1 MTIHI
6 DGSLG
11 EGGGQVLRTSLALSA
26 LTGQPVQIS
35 NIRARRRNP
44 GLAPQHLAGVKALAR
59 VCAAEVKG
67 ASINSSRVDFTP
79 GVPAQAGTY
88 FFDIST
94 LAGQGSA
101 GAVTLLLQTLLWP
114 LLYAEGE
121 SRLTLRGGT
130 HVAWSPPVDYVR
142 DVLLPT
148 LAPMGVD
155 VTCELTAWGFYPVG
169 GGELQVTIRP
179 VTEPLRPLELTERG
193 ELVKVTGVGVAAEL
207 PAHIAQRISNRATNV
222 LRQARLSATIT
233 PERVRSSGPGAG
245 IFLTAE
251 YAQSRA
257 GFSALGKQGKPSDA
271 VADEACEA
279 LLTHHIDGAPVDTH
293 LADQL
298 LVPLALAAGKSVFR
312 TSQITQHLLTNADVI
327 RAFIDAEI
335 VIDGAE
341 GEPGTVTVV
350 GIGKVGAS
358 PAPVE

>member
-26 LTGQPVQIS
+26 LTGQPMQID

-44 GLAPQHLAGVKALAR
+44 GLAAQHLAGVKALAR
-59 VCAAEVKG
+59 VCGAEVKG
-67 ASINSSRVDFTP
+67 ASIHSSRVDFTP
-79 GVPAQAGTY
+79 STPAQAGQY
-88 FFDIST
+88 VFDIST

-114 LLYAEGE
+114 LLFAEGE
-121 SRLTLRGGT
+121 SHLTLRGGT

-179 VTEPLRPLELTERG
+179 VAEPLRPLILEERG
-193 ELVKVTGVGVAAEL
+193 ALERVSGVGVAAEL
-207 PAHIAQRISNRATNV
+207 PAHIAQRISSRATNV
-222 LRQARLSATIT
+222 LKQAQLPASIT
-233 PERVRSSGPGAG
+233 AERVRSPGPGAG

-251 YAQSRA
+251 YAASRA

-279 LLTHHIDGAPVDTH
+279 LLTHHMDGAPVDPH
-293 LADQL
+293 LADQI

-335 VIDGAE
+335 VIDGGA
-341 GEPGTVTVV
+341 GGPGTVTVV
-350 GIGKVGAS
+350 GSGR
-358 PAPVE
+358 

>member
-59 VCAAEVKG
+59 VCSAEVKG
-67 ASINSSRVDFTP
+67 ASVGSSRVDFAL
-79 GVPAQAGTY
+79 GAPAQAGQY
-88 FFDIST
+88 VFDIST

-114 LLYAEGE
+114 LLFAEGE
-121 SRLTLRGGT
+121 SHLTLSGGT
-130 HVAWSPPVDYVR
+130 HVAWSPPADYIR

-148 LAPMGVD
+148 LAPLGVD

-169 GGELQVTIRP
+169 GGELKLTIQP

-207 PAHIAQRISNRATNV
+207 PAHIAQRISSRAMNV
-222 LRQARLSATIT
+222 LRQARLSATVT
-233 PERVRSSGPGAG
+233 TERVRSAGPGAG
-245 IFLTAE
+245 IFLTAV

-279 LLTHHIDGAPVDTH
+279 LLTHHMDGAPVDPH
-293 LADQL
+293 LADQI
-298 LVPLALAAGKSVFR
+298 LVPLALAGGKSVFR
-312 TSQITQHLLTNADVI
+312 TPQITQHLITNADVI
-327 RAFIDAEI
+327 RAFIDAKI
-335 VIDGAE
+335 VIDGTE
-341 GEPGTVTVV
+341 GKPGTVTVV
-350 GIGKVGAS
+350 GVGKSGTR

>member
-59 VCAAEVKG
+59 VCAAELKG
-67 ASINSSRVDFTP
+67 ASIGSSRVDFAP
-79 GVPAQAGTY
+79 GAPAQPGRY
-88 FFDIST
+88 VFDIST

-114 LLYAEGE
+114 LLFAEGE
-121 SRLTLRGGT
+121 SSLTLRGGT
-130 HVAWSPPVDYVR
+130 HVAWSPPADYIR

-148 LAPMGVD
+148 LAPTGIDVD
-155 VTCELTAWGFYPVG
+155 CELTAWGFYPVG
-169 GGELQVTIRP
+169 GGELQVAIRP

-193 ELVKVTGVGVAAEL
+193 ELVNVRGVGVAAEL
-207 PAHIAQRISNRATNV
+207 PAHIAQRISSRAMNV
-222 LRQARLSATIT
+222 LRQARLSATVSA
-233 PERVRSSGPGAG
+233 ERVRSKGPGAG
-245 IFLTAE
+245 IFLTAA
-251 YAQSRA
+251 YGQSRA
-257 GFSALGKQGKPSDA
+257 GFSALGKQSKPSDA

-279 LLTHHIDGAPVDTH
+279 LLTHHIDGAPVDPH
-293 LADQL
+293 LADQI
-298 LVPLALAAGKSVFR
+298 LVPLALAGGKSVFR

-327 RAFIDAEI
+327 RTFIDADI
-335 VIDGAE
+335 RIDGGE
-341 GEPGTVTVV
+341 GEAGTVTVV
-350 GIGKVGAS
+350 GVGKSGA
-358 PAPVE
+358 

>member
-26 LTGQPVQIS
+26 LTAQPVQIS

-67 ASINSSRVDFTP
+67 ASINSSRVDFAP
-79 GVPAQAGTY
+79 GAPPQAGKY
-88 FFDIST
+88 VFDIST

-148 LAPMGVD
+148 LATMGVD

-169 GGELQVTIRP
+169 GGELQVTIQP
-179 VTEPLRPLELTERG
+179 VTEPLRPLVLTDRG

-245 IFLTAE
+245 IFLTAA
-251 YAQSRA
+251 YTQSRA

-279 LLTHHIDGAPVDTH
+279 LLTHHIDGAPVDPH

-298 LVPLALAAGKSVFR
+298 LVLLALADGKSVFR
-312 TSQITQHLLTNADVI
+312 TSQITQHLFTNADVI

-335 VIDGAE
+335 AVDGVE
-341 GEPGTVTVV
+341 GEPGAVTVV
-350 GIGKVGAS
+350 GIGR
-358 PAPVE
+358 